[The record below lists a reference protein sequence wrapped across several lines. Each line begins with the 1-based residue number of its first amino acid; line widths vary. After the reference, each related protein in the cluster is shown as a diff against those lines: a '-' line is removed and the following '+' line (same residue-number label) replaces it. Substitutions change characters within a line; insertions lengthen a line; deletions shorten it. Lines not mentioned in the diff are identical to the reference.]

1 MVLNFRRVSPAEECE
16 GSILYNSGHSGSQRA
31 VFGTVN
37 GPPLK
42 RFWTYVETRFKSL
55 AAGTPGDKPRAPA
68 AATKSRSPRSHS
80 RGVSMLLT
88 RVARRLP
95 APQTGKIIVNRR

>member
-16 GSILYNSGHSGSQRA
+16 DRSLYFRSFRISESRVRSSKRTAFKSASGQ
-31 VFGTVN
+31 N
-37 GPPLK
+37 
-42 RFWTYVETRFKSL
+42 VETRFKSL

-88 RVARRLP
+88 RVARLHPHGHLR
-95 APQTGKIIVNRR
+95 